1 MGGPLDGQVVLV
13 TGAGRGIGQAAAE
26 VLAGRGAK
34 VGVLDIDP
42 ATAEATAAGIVKSG
56 GEALALAADVADRA
70 QVFAAAERLRD
81 RFGPPSAVINDAIWI
96 RYEPIDQVTVETIDR
111 MLAVGLKGVFWG
123 VQALLAL
130 RDPAVPAAIV
140 NIASPAADLGIAN
153 AATYST
159 IKGGIVSLTR
169 QLAVELGPQGVR
181 VNAVAPGS
189 VPTPGARTIV
199 DDAGFAKR
207 REQAPLRRQ
216 GLPEEIAAGIAF
228 LIGPDAAFVTGE
240 VLHVDGGISVRSM

>member
-1 MGGPLDGQVVLV
+1 MSGPLNGQVVLV
-13 TGAGRGIGQAAAE
+13 TGAGRGIGRATGE
-26 VLAGRGAK
+26 VLAARGAK

-42 ATAEATAAGIVKSG
+42 ATAEATAAAIGETG
-56 GEALALAADVADRA
+56 GEALALSADVADRS
-70 QVFAAAERLRD
+70 QVFAAAEKLKAK
-81 RFGPPSAVINDAIWI
+81 FGAPTAVVNDAIWI
-96 RYEPIDQVTVETIDR
+96 RYEPIDKVTVETIGR
-111 MLAVGLKGVFWG
+111 MFDVGLKGVFWG
-123 VQALLAL
+123 IQALLSL
-130 RDPAVPAAIV
+130 RDPSAPASII

-159 IKGGIVSLTR
+159 IKGGIVALTR

-189 VPTPGARTIV
+189 IPTPGARAIV
-199 DDAGFAKR
+199 DEAGFAKR

-216 GLPEEIAAGIAF
+216 GLPEEIAMGIAF

>member
-1 MGGPLDGQVVLV
+1 MSDRLDGQVVLV

-26 VLAGRGAK
+26 LLAARGAR

-42 ATAEATAAGIVKSG
+42 ATAEATVARIVGSG
-56 GEALALAADVADRA
+56 GKALALPADVADRA
-70 QVFAAAERLRD
+70 QLFAAAEALAN
-81 RFGPPSAVINDAIWI
+81 RFGAPTAVVNDAIWI
-96 RYEPIDQVTVETIDR
+96 RYEPIEQVTEDTIGR
-111 MLAVGLKGVFWG
+111 MFDVGLKGVFWG
-123 VQALLAL
+123 IQALLAM
-130 RDPAVPAAIV
+130 RDPGKPASIV
-140 NIASPAADLGIAN
+140 NLASPAADLGIAN

-159 IKGGIVSLTR
+159 IKGGIVALTR
-169 QLAVELGPQGVR
+169 QLAVELGPQQVR

-189 VPTPGARTIV
+189 IPTPGARTIV
-199 DDAGFAKR
+199 DEAGFAKR

-216 GLPEEIAAGIAF
+216 GLPEEVAMGIAF

>member
-1 MGGPLDGQVVLV
+1 MSGPLTGQVVMV
-13 TGAGRGIGQAAAE
+13 TGAGRGIGQAVAE
-26 VLAGRGAK
+26 VVAARGAK

-42 ATAEATAAGIVKSG
+42 LTADATVVAITDAG
-56 GEALALAADVADRA
+56 GEAIALTADVADRS

-81 RFGPPSAVINDAIWI
+81 RLGPPTAVVNDAIWI
-96 RYEPIDQVTVETIDR
+96 RYEPIDQVTPQTIDR

-123 VQALLAL
+123 IQALLAL

-140 NIASPAADLGIAN
+140 NLASPAADLGIAN

-199 DDAGFAKR
+199 DEAGFAKR